1 MVQEELESEEENDPL
16 EELGQSFQELGL
28 TEKTPTLMDRLATK
42 MIEITEAEK
51 LLESKRNNPF
61 SKANREAY
69 QQRAP

>member
-1 MVQEELESEEENDPL
+1 
-16 EELGQSFQELGL
+16 
-28 TEKTPTLMDRLATK
+28 MDRLATK

-51 LLESKRNNPF
+51 LLENKRNNPF